1 MEPKFETI
9 QLESPEMGKKQIEQ
23 SYRKFIQKFLLNLI

>member
-1 MEPKFETI
+1 MEPKFESI

-23 SYRKFIQKFLLNLI
+23 SYRKFLKTTKN